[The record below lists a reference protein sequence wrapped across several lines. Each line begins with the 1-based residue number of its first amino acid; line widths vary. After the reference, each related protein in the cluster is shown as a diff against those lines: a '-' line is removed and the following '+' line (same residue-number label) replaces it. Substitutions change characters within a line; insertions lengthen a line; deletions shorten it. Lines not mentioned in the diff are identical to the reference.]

1 MNYTLSEDVV
11 VLLVTY
17 TTTEAAALLK
27 TTPRRVMMVC
37 DYWDIQH
44 CGSGRARK
52 YTASQ
57 LVDIGLRARL
67 LLSKRYRKA
76 TAETLEQLAND
87 IAAGAKATA
96 SLKKENKALRAQLSA
111 VEASVMEE
119 ATLRREDLSSVK
131 NALKRVERSLEE
143 RASRLHELES
153 LQLAFT
159 RIVRAQ
165 VK

>member
-1 MNYTLSEDVV
+1 M
-11 VLLVTY
+11 
-17 TTTEAAALLK
+17 
-27 TTPRRVMMVC
+27 
-37 DYWDIQH
+37 
-44 CGSGRARK
+44 
-52 YTASQ
+52 
-57 LVDIGLRARL
+57 
-67 LLSKRYRKA
+67 LSKRYKKA
-76 TAETLEQLAND
+76 TAETLEQLTND
-87 IAAGAKATA
+87 IAAGAKAAA
-96 SLKKENKALRAQLSA
+96 SLKKENKVLRTQLSA
-111 VEASVMEE
+111 VEAGVMNE

>member
-1 MNYTLSEDVV
+1 M
-11 VLLVTY
+11 
-17 TTTEAAALLK
+17 
-27 TTPRRVMMVC
+27 
-37 DYWDIQH
+37 
-44 CGSGRARK
+44 
-52 YTASQ
+52 
-57 LVDIGLRARL
+57 
-67 LLSKRYRKA
+67 LSKRYRKA

-87 IAAGAKATA
+87 IAAGAKAIA
-96 SLKKENKALRAQLSA
+96 SLKKENKALRTQLSA

>member
-1 MNYTLSEDVV
+1 MCFHL
-11 VLLVTY
+11 
-17 TTTEAAALLK
+17 
-27 TTPRRVMMVC
+27 P
-37 DYWDIQH
+37 
-44 CGSGRARK
+44 
-52 YTASQ
+52 TAPNSKE
-57 LVDIGLRARL
+57 VIM
-67 LLSKRYRKA
+67 LSKKYKKA
-76 TAETLEQLAND
+76 TGDTLEQLTND

-111 VEASVMEE
+111 VEASVIKE
-119 ATLRREDLSSVK
+119 ATLRREDLSSVEDG
-131 NALKRVERSLEE
+131 LKRVERSLKE